1 MFSLSLVSL
10 LSLLYHV
17 HKFYYFYK
25 LYIVC
30 IRYYKSLIY
39 IDMMV
44 ALR

>member
-1 MFSLSLVSL
+1 MFLLSLVSL
-10 LSLLYHV
+10 LSLLFYA
-17 HKFYYFYK
+17 HKYYYFYK

>member
-1 MFSLSLVSL
+1 MLSLSLVSL
-10 LSLLYHV
+10 LSLLSYV
-17 HKFYYFYK
+17 HKYYHFYK

>member
-10 LSLLYHV
+10 LSLSYYV
-17 HKFYYFYK
+17 HKYYYFYK

-44 ALR
+44 AIR